1 LLLSTVIIII
11 IIVIIIIVIVIIMA
25 VGLFFTRCPLLFSD
39 MIFIQGP
46 DVIFKVAL
54 MLLGSH
60 RELILQCDTFE
71 GVVDFLKTTLPE
83 MAHVQMERIINQV

>member
-1 LLLSTVIIII
+1 
-11 IIVIIIIVIVIIMA
+11 
-25 VGLFFTRCPLLFSD
+25 

-60 RELILQCDTFE
+60 RELILQCDSFE
-71 GVVDFLKTTLPE
+71 GIVDFLKTTLPE
-83 MAHVQMERIINQV
+83 MAHVQMERVINQVRHFSHARHITGIANMVHMQIEWVINPERHSTA

>member
-1 LLLSTVIIII
+1 
-11 IIVIIIIVIVIIMA
+11 
-25 VGLFFTRCPLLFSD
+25 